1 MRRLVSAIALSGAIL
16 ATLTACDPPMPD
28 SLLVELAE
36 RTVICPESAIDVSV
50 TESVLDVSSF
60 WNDSLTNACAISLN
74 IVEETASGI
83 QITDHESF
91 KCEPFLS
98 VPVAMDA
105 AVITFMVGDN
115 YELTL
120 DAPTLAGILSGAITN
135 WSDPAIVALNEYAIL
150 SDQEIVVSPSA
161 LGPAR
166 DAMETWLESETGADL
181 DLSYIEDVPGL
192 ESESIY
198 ALADGEIRI
207 TAFSSTLTTGY
218 PLANIATIP
227 GDLASVVVPDARL
240 IQTAGTQVD
249 VIKDVDAQTVNF
261 AYNKEN
267 EAKPLLGAVDALAP
281 YAPVYAIKMGLCGE
295 DTVDLRNTARYLLR
309 LDAQGVIATG
319 VSSPLPE
326 HIRIAAAALIDAGN
340 PSIDL
345 STEVT
350 Q

>member
-1 MRRLVSAIALSGAIL
+1 MRRFVSVVALSGAIL

-28 SLLVELAE
+28 SLRVELAE
-36 RTVICPESAIDVSV
+36 RTVVCPEASIDLVAA
-50 TESVLDVSSF
+50 ESVLDVSSF
-60 WNDSLTNACAISLN
+60 WNDSITNACGVSMNL
-74 IVEETASGI
+74 VEETASGI
-83 QITDHESF
+83 EISETGAF
-91 KCEPFLS
+91 KCDPFLT
-98 VPVAMDA
+98 VPVAIDA
-105 AVITFMVGDN
+105 AVITFMVGEN

-120 DAPTLAGILSGAITN
+120 DAPTLAGILSGEITN
-135 WSDPAIVALNEYAIL
+135 WADPAIVALNEYAIL
-150 SDQEIVVSPSA
+150 TDQEIVVSPSA

-166 DAMETWLESETGADL
+166 DAMEAWLESETGSDL
-181 DLSYIEDVPGL
+181 DLSYIADVEGL
-192 ESESIY
+192 ESEAIY
-198 ALADGEIRI
+198 ALTDGELRI

-218 PLANIATIP
+218 PLANIATIA

-249 VIKDVDAQTVNF
+249 LQKDVDAQTVNF
-261 AYNKEN
+261 SYNKEN
-267 EAKPLLGAVDALAP
+267 EVKPLLGAVDALVP

-295 DTVDLRNTARYLLR
+295 DSVDLRNTARYLLR

-345 STEVT
+345 EAEVT

>member
-1 MRRLVSAIALSGAIL
+1 V
-16 ATLTACDPPMPD
+16 
-28 SLLVELAE
+28 
-36 RTVICPESAIDVSV
+36 DVSV

-60 WNDSLTNACAISLN
+60 WNDSITNACGVGLN
-74 IVEETASGI
+74 LVEGAASGI
-83 QITDHESF
+83 EITDHEAF
-91 KCEPFLS
+91 QCEPFLT

-120 DAPTLAGILSGAITN
+120 DAPTLTGIFSGSISN
-135 WSDPAIVALNEYAIL
+135 WSDPAIVALNEYAVL
-150 SDQEIVVSPSA
+150 PDQEIVISPSA

-166 DAMETWLESETGADL
+166 DAMELWLEGETGAEL
-181 DLSYIEDVPGL
+181 DLSFIEDVVGL

-198 ALADGEIRI
+198 ALADGELRI
-207 TAFSSTLTTGY
+207 TAFSSTLNTGY
-218 PLANIATIP
+218 PLANIAIVP
-227 GDLASVVVPDARL
+227 GDAASAVVPDARL

-249 VIKDVDAQTVNF
+249 VIKDVDAQTVGF
-261 AYNKEN
+261 SYNKEN
-267 EAKPLLGAVDALAP
+267 EAKPLLGAVDALVP

-340 PSIDL
+340 PSLDL
-345 STEVT
+345 DAEVT